1 MATGGQLTILNP
13 DDQTNLDFPPTSPTV
28 GNTAVSGNNEKI
40 LTHDQLTQT
49 ALHSLHD
56 LLTRPDT
63 TGAKKDWAHGKMQII
78 IAKLCD
84 RESDIESANS
94 DTNDITE
101 KLKQKDLAL
110 REKDNEILRL
120 KAELNKQQKESQ
132 EQRTQMALQKQA
144 EISTLQNQI
153 QQLQQHQYVANM
165 LTNGP
170 SGLPNTTY
178 PTSTVPPH
186 QSSLNS
192 SLIQELSYSLNMQNQ
207 INRQHHLNMA
217 PSYDGKDPKQVY
229 TWLDDVERLSNQ
241 YTMTRTEVA
250 QITSRGSVHKYIQE
264 LKLQNYAW
272 DVIKV
277 KLRERFSDCTSTA
290 AAQNKL
296 SSLKQNGRSMHEYIA
311 HFSDLLEHAHSKK
324 ATDVGTNLLANQFIE
339 GIDDTNK
346 FTKNKLR
353 EKSGNNL
360 DYYFQ
365 EAMRLQHKQEI
376 RAIDYEPNLHTQVS
390 ECTDI
395 NALRSNNLTCFN
407 CKSPDHFA
415 KDCPEPN
422 KMQQPQSN
430 NRQNISKESVIEAC
444 SQILERFLSN
454 QNPHGYS
461 KPKQPFHH
469 NKANPHAKPSF
480 KPTYRPHDNKG
491 HYFKDNSKYQKQTT
505 HTNAI
510 EDYEPQYEVD
520 CCTEQEDLIPFD
532 PSEDQTKN

>member
-28 GNTAVSGNNEKI
+28 GNTAVNGNNEKI

-63 TGAKKDWAHGKMQII
+63 TSAKKDWAHGEMQIM

-84 RESDIESANS
+84 REGVIESANS
-94 DTNDITE
+94 DINDLTE
-101 KLKQKDLAL
+101 KLRQKELAL

-120 KAELNKQQKESQ
+120 KAELNK
-132 EQRTQMALQKQA
+132 
-144 EISTLQNQI
+144 
-153 QQLQQHQYVANM
+153 LQQYYANM
-165 LTNGP
+165 FTNGP
-170 SGLPNTTY
+170 PVFPNTTY
-178 PTSTVPPH
+178 PTPTVPPN

-192 SLIQELSYSLNMQNQ
+192 SFIQELSYSLNMQTQ
-207 INRQHHLNMA
+207 INKQQHLNMA
-217 PSYDGKDPKQVY
+217 PSYDGKDPKQFY
-229 TWLDDVERLSNQ
+229 TWLDDTERLSNQ
-241 YTMTRTEVA
+241 FTMTKTEVA
-250 QITSRGSVHKYIQE
+250 QITLRGPVYKYFQE
-264 LKLQNYAW
+264 LKLQNYTW
-272 DVIKV
+272 DIIKV
-277 KLRERFSDCTSTA
+277 KLRERFSDCTSAA

-296 SSLKQNGRSMHEYIA
+296 SSLKQDGRSMHDYIA
-311 HFSDLLEHAHSKK
+311 HFSDLLEHAHNRK
-324 ATDVGTNLLANQFIE
+324 ATDLGTNLLANHFIE

-376 RAIDYEPNLHTQVS
+376 RAIDYGPNLHTQVS
-390 ECTDI
+390 ECADI
-395 NALRSNNLTCFN
+395 NAIRSNNLTCFN
-407 CKSPDHFA
+407 CKFPDHFA
-415 KDCPEPN
+415 KDCPELN
-422 KMQQPQSN
+422 KMQQHQSN

-444 SQILERFLSN
+444 SQILERVLSN
-454 QNPHGYS
+454 QNHHGYS
-461 KPKQPFHH
+461 KPKQPFHY

-510 EDYEPQYEVD
+510 EDYEPQHELD
-520 CCTEQEDLIPFD
+520 CCTEQEDLISFD